1 MKILMISA
9 PYKPTPPWGYAGI
22 ERVVFWYV
30 RELLE
35 RGHDVTTI
43 CTPGST
49 VPGKKIIWDPCDLPE
64 AAHIREPVMGEWF
77 QELIGTWDDLWDV
90 VHDHSHLKYP
100 AIYCDEIGFPFLN
113 TVHLPNPLFKKNAV
127 ALSQAHKEEVS
138 PTAEVINLGVPVED
152 YPFRAQKSD
161 YALYLGYIAPH
172 KGVSLALRAARALD
186 IPLIL
191 AGPTEHFPDYFK
203 KEIGPL
209 LDEKRRFIGEVGGS
223 RKLDLLRGARFVVMP
238 ILWEEPGSTVCFE
251 ALACGTPVVGF
262 ERGAL
267 KDIVTRDA
275 AGRLVNDY
283 QGLVNAMKEYYEL
296 MRFGFFYSRG
306 SRYHVEQHFSIPSR
320 IDLYEALYR
329 RVLDGEIW

>member
-30 RELLE
+30 RELVK

-49 VPGKKIIWDPCDLPE
+49 VPGKRIIWDPGDLPS
-64 AAHIREPVMGEWF
+64 AAHIREPAFGEFFRQWAHVSWGMF
-77 QELIGTWDDLWDV
+77 EI

-100 AIYCDEIGFPFLN
+100 AIHCDEIGVPFLN

-127 ALSQAHKEEVS
+127 ALSRAHKKEVS
-138 PTAEVINLGVPVED
+138 PMAEVINLGVPVED
-152 YPFRAQKSD
+152 YPFREEKGD

-172 KGVSLALRAARALD
+172 KGVSLALRAARSLD

-191 AGPTEHFPDYFK
+191 AGPTEHFPDYFE
-203 KEIGPL
+203 KEIRPL
-209 LDEKRRFIGEVGGS
+209 LDGKRRFIGEVGGK
-223 RKLDLLRGARFVVMP
+223 RKLDLLSGARFVVMP

-251 ALACGTPVVGF
+251 ALACGTPVIGF
-262 ERGAL
+262 RRGAL
-267 KDIVTRDA
+267 RDIIADA
-275 AGRLVNDY
+275 EVGHLAGNYEALV
-283 QGLVNAMKEYYEL
+283 LAMKYPPMDYAAC
-296 MRFGFFYSRG
+296 RA
-306 SRYHVEQHFSIPSR
+306 HVKDHFSIPSR

-329 RVLDGEIW
+329 RVLDGETW